1 LKKKL
6 KKFEKYWGGYSM
18 KKLKIVIAEDEY
30 IILMGM
36 KNNLENLG
44 YEVVGEAT
52 NGKELVKIVLEKS
65 PDLIIADINLPVMD
79 GLEALRY
86 ISQTKFVPSIIV
98 SGYDDEE
105 LISKAKDIGVLG
117 YLIKP
122 IDESDLKAAIE
133 IALSR
138 FKDIKELKSELET
151 TKEALESRKIIERAK
166 GIVMERLQLSESEAM
181 KFLQKKSRNSNKKI
195 VDVANE
201 IIEADK
207 AFRLD

>member
-1 LKKKL
+1 
-6 KKFEKYWGGYSM
+6 M

-30 IILMGM
+30 LILMGI
-36 KNNLENLG
+36 KNNLEDLG

-52 NGKELVKIVLEKS
+52 NGKELVKIALEKK

-79 GLEALRY
+79 GLEALRN
-86 ISQTKFVPSIIV
+86 ISQIMFVPSIIV

-138 FKDIKELKSELET
+138 FEDIKELKSELET

>member
-1 LKKKL
+1 
-6 KKFEKYWGGYSM
+6 M

>member
-1 LKKKL
+1 
-6 KKFEKYWGGYSM
+6 M

-30 IILMGM
+30 LILMGM
-36 KNNLENLG
+36 KNNLEDLG
-44 YEVVGEAT
+44 YEVVGEVT
-52 NGKELVKIVLEKS
+52 NGKELVKIVLEKN

-79 GLEALRY
+79 GLEALRN

-138 FKDIKELKSELET
+138 FEDIKELKSELET

>member
-1 LKKKL
+1 
-6 KKFEKYWGGYSM
+6 M
-18 KKLKIVIAEDEY
+18 KNLNVVIAEDE
-30 IILMGM
+30 ILILMGL
-36 KNNLENLG
+36 KSNLESLG
-44 YEVVGEAT
+44 CIVIGEAT
-52 NGKELVKIVLEKS
+52 NGKELIDIVLERK
-65 PDLIIADINLPVMD
+65 PDLIIADINLPILD
-79 GLEALRY
+79 GLEALE
-86 ISQTKFVPSIIV
+86 IINKNMDVPSLIV

-105 LISKAKDIGVLG
+105 LIQRAIEIGVLG

-122 IDESDLKAAIE
+122 VDESDLKASIE
-133 IALSR
+133 IAVSS
-138 FKDIKELKSELET
+138 FEDIKKLKEELDE
-151 TKEALESRKIIERAK
+151 TKEALESRKTIERAK